1 MDHLTEPGIR
11 DHLLQSLEQCKQ
23 MKFTYYTY
31 VMNIG
36 LFILFVL
43 GVSIILYFKNKKKL
57 TTSQK
62 NKKNE
67 DDRLYIVNRIRS
79 LQLDKLSNYKN

>member
-11 DHLLQSLEQCKQ
+11 DHLLESLEQCKRIK
-23 MKFTYYTY
+23 MTYYTY

-36 LFILFVL
+36 LFILFV
-43 GVSIILYFKNKKKL
+43 GCVGTILYFKKKNKL
-57 TTSQK
+57 TPNQK